1 MLVQKRRALKFHAE
15 PSRRC
20 VESSVLDPI
29 RAEKHFGTTDL
40 LCAQTSDLSSVKT
53 ADLLS
58 AQNTYLLSVQTA
70 DLFSLQNTDLLSD
83 RTLHRRWTLH

>member
-1 MLVQKRRALKFHAE
+1 MLAQKGRALKFHAE

-40 LCAQTSDLSSVKT
+40 LCAQTADLLSVQT
-53 ADLLS
+53 TDLLS
-58 AQNTYLLSVQTA
+58 AQTTYRSVVVADNTSVV
-70 DLFSLQNTDLLSD
+70 
-83 RTLHRRWTLH
+83 